1 LTRHAKILQLN
12 IGSANCILV
21 AKNILTRVT
30 YRDLWFAMHEQDI
43 SGSQVTMHDLICVQ
57 VQQSLGNA
65 GDELQLA
72 FQ

>member
-1 LTRHAKILQLN
+1 
-12 IGSANCILV
+12 LV
-21 AKNILTRVT
+21 AKKILTRVT